1 MPVSATLRLLAALVL
16 AAAAAP
22 AQTPLYLDARAPV
35 QARLDDLMKRMT
47 LDEKI
52 GQLVHLRG
60 MAEVKERS
68 EFLARVEFLDREL
81 TRAVSRDELAA
92 AIVGGRVGS
101 LLQVS
106 GLKEANVLQK
116 LALESRLKI
125 PLLIAT
131 DAIHGNGYTR
141 DEATIFPTPLAM
153 TSSFDEDL
161 LRRVARAT
169 AREMRAVGYQW
180 NFSPYPAV
188 SRDARWGR
196 IAETFGEDPLVNARM
211 AVAMVRGY
219 QEGGPKRFCVAAC
232 PKVWVG
238 EGQPH
243 WNGLNHSPLETS
255 ERDLYTT
262 FLPPFKA
269 AFDAGAYTTMAAHH
283 EIGGV
288 PCHANVKLNRG
299 LLKGEWGFRG
309 PIISDWNDV
318 DRLAT
323 RHHIARD
330 LHEATELALEAG
342 IDVFMLGERYF
353 GVIKDLVESGRVPV
367 SMIDE
372 AARRVLWVKF
382 QLGLFED
389 RFFDEAESRD
399 IVRSRE
405 HLDLALEAARKSIV
419 LLKNE
424 GGLLPLST
432 RYRRILVSG
441 PNADHPAQLGDWVL
455 GNHEKNAVTVLE
467 GMRHVAP
474 AGVEIVHSPCG
485 DALELNEDDI
495 RRAVAKAA
503 SCDAVVAVVG
513 SISLRSYRGRAFCG
527 ENRDRSTLGL
537 YGRQLE
543 LIQALHSTG
552 KPVIVVLVN
561 GRPLAIKWCA
571 ENVPAIVNAWET
583 GEMAGAAVAEV
594 LFGKVNP
601 SGKLPVSFP
610 SAAGQPYCYYNRKP
624 TALIVDFKDE
634 KFRVLYPFGH
644 GLSYTEFRYGNLRA
658 ARRLRPG
665 ETLRVEVDVTNAGGR
680 PGEEVV
686 LVYVNDVVSGVTT
699 PVKELKAFTRVAL
712 EPGQTKTVA
721 LEIPYRSLGLY
732 NADMKWVV
740 EPGEFQLMVGGL
752 ERTFEV
758 VP

>member
-1 MPVSATLRLLAALVL
+1 MSASPILRALIAVLLLAASM
-16 AAAAAP
+16 A
-22 AQTPLYLDARAPV
+22 AQTPLYLDPRAPV
-35 QARLDDLMKRMT
+35 EARLDDLLKRMT

-52 GQLVHLRG
+52 GQLIHLRG

-81 TRAVSRDELAA
+81 TRAVTQDELAA
-92 AIVGGRVGS
+92 AIVQGRVGS

-153 TSSFDEDL
+153 ASSFDEEL

-211 AVAMVRGY
+211 GVAMVKGY
-219 QEGGPKRFCVAAC
+219 QEGGPKRERVAAC

-309 PIISDWNDV
+309 VIISDWNDV
-318 DRLAT
+318 DRLAS
-323 RHHIARD
+323 RHRIARD
-330 LHEATELALEAG
+330 LHEATELALKAG

-353 GVIKDLVESGRVPV
+353 GVIKDLVESGRIPV
-367 SMIDE
+367 SMIDD

-389 RFFDEAESRD
+389 RFVDQEESQR
-399 IVRSRE
+399 VLRSRE

-424 GGLLPLST
+424 GDLLPLSN
-432 RYRRILVSG
+432 RFRRILVTG

-455 GNHEKNAVTVLE
+455 GNHEKNAVTVVE
-467 GMRHVAP
+467 GLRRIAP
-474 AGVEIVHSPCG
+474 KGVEIVYSPSG
-485 DALELNEDDI
+485 DALELDDGDI
-495 RRAVAKAA
+495 EQAVAKAA

-543 LIQALHSTG
+543 LIQRLHATG
-552 KPVIVVLVN
+552 KPVIVVLIN

-571 ENVPAIVNAWET
+571 DNVPAIVNAWET
-583 GEMAGAAVAEV
+583 GEMAGVAIAEV

-610 SAAGQPYCYYNRKP
+610 SAAGQPYCYYNHKP

-644 GLSYTEFRYGNLRA
+644 GLSYTKFRYANLRA
-658 ARRLRPG
+658 PRRLRAG
-665 ETLRVEVDVTNAGGR
+665 ETLRVKVDVTNTGSRA
-680 PGEEVV
+680 GEEVV
-686 LVYVNDVVSGVTT
+686 LVFVNDVVSSVTT
-699 PVKELKAFTRVAL
+699 PVRELKAFHRVAL
-712 EPGQTKTVA
+712 APGETKTVA

-732 NADMKWVV
+732 NADMEWVV
-740 EPGEFQLMVGGL
+740 EPGEFELMVADL